1 MQGMFRG
8 IAWKMSSSRIFLDA
22 NYIIYLRYAEDDK
35 IYEYCVELLRKL
47 DEYESLTNM
56 VVIDEVV
63 WILWKRYRIDKAEI
77 FEFLDRIIEFLTI
90 IALDE
95 EDYKRMRELM
105 LNYGLK
111 PSDALHVST
120 MSKTKTSYII
130 SEDGEFDSVEWIKR
144 IWLGKAEL

>member
-1 MQGMFRG
+1 MV
-8 IAWKMSSSRIFLDA
+8 WKMSSTKIFLDA

-47 DEYESLTNM
+47 DEYEPITNII
-56 VVIDEVV
+56 VIDEVV
-63 WILWKRYRIDKAEI
+63 WILGKKYSIDKEEI
-77 FEFLDRIIEFLTI
+77 FDFLDRIVEFLTI

-95 EDYKRMRELM
+95 ADYKRLKELM

-130 SEDGEFDSVEWIKR
+130 TEDGEFDSVEWIKR
-144 IWLGKAEL
+144 IWLGKEEL

>member
-1 MQGMFRG
+1 MV
-8 IAWKMSSSRIFLDA
+8 WKMSSSRIFLDA
-22 NYIIYLRYAEDDK
+22 NYIIYLKYAEDDK

-47 DEYESLTNM
+47 DEYEPITNII
-56 VVIDEVV
+56 VIDEVV
-63 WILWKRYRIDKAEI
+63 WILGKKYGIDKVEI
-77 FEFLDRIIEFLTI
+77 FDFLDRIVEFLTI

-95 EDYKRMRELM
+95 ADYKRLKELM

-120 MSKTKTSYII
+120 MSKAKTSYII

-144 IWLGKAEL
+144 IWLGKQEL